1 MTSSWGA
8 LKMFEGI
15 RRIATVWR
23 EAKKADDARI
33 KIKRQRQ
40 DYEFLPAVIEVME
53 TPASPVGRT
62 VMLSIGAFLL
72 IAALWA
78 WFGKIDVVASAS
90 GKVIPTDYV
99 KYIQSSEIGV
109 VRAIHVR
116 NGQSVGKGD
125 VLIEL
130 DPTDS
135 SADLDRL
142 RQERMTSALE
152 IARLVALLN
161 PKSDPAKLFVPPKG
175 ATADQISLQ
184 RRRIDNEITEDKTR
198 ISYYKQEGARLK
210 AQLRV
215 AEARIEKLRTTLPY
229 IEQQVEAIATL
240 EKKGFA
246 SKLRLL
252 ELQQVQVESE
262 QDIATELAG
271 MHEARSAIKAS
282 AQELAREEAEIR
294 SNRLDELV
302 EAERQ
307 MKAVTQELLKAE
319 RRSSLRLL
327 TAPVAGTVQQLSIHT
342 VGGVVEAAKP
352 LMIIVP
358 KDSKLEVEAK
368 VLNRDIGFVKV
379 GQNAEIKL
387 EAFPY
392 TKYGVINGRVLHISG
407 DAIADEQLGLV
418 YDARIEMSADAIQVQ
433 DKMVNLTAGMATT
446 VEVKTGDRRVLEYI
460 LTPLL
465 RYKAEALRER

>member
-1 MTSSWGA
+1 
-8 LKMFEGI
+8 
-15 RRIATVWR
+15 
-23 EAKKADDARI
+23 
-33 KIKRQRQ
+33 
-40 DYEFLPAVIEVME
+40 
-53 TPASPVGRT
+53 
-62 VMLSIGAFLL
+62 
-72 IAALWA
+72 
-78 WFGKIDVVASAS
+78 
-90 GKVIPTDYV
+90 
-99 KYIQSSEIGV
+99 
-109 VRAIHVR
+109 
-116 NGQSVGKGD
+116 
-125 VLIEL
+125 
-130 DPTDS
+130 
-135 SADLDRL
+135 
-142 RQERMTSALE
+142 
-152 IARLVALLN
+152 
-161 PKSDPAKLFVPPKG
+161 
-175 ATADQISLQ
+175 
-184 RRRIDNEITEDKTR
+184 
-198 ISYYKQEGARLK
+198 LK

-240 EKKGFA
+240 QKKGFA

-262 QDIATELAG
+262 QDIITELAG
-271 MHEARSAIKAS
+271 MQEARSAIKAS

-307 MKAVTQELLKAE
+307 LKAVTQELLKAE

-352 LMIIVP
+352 LMVIVP

-368 VLNRDIGFVKV
+368 ILNRDIGFVKV
-379 GQNAEIKL
+379 GQSAEIKL

-392 TKYGVINGRVLHISG
+392 TKYGVINGRVLHISS

-418 YDARIEMSADAIQVQ
+418 YEARIEMSAAAIQVQ

-446 VEVKTGDRRVLEYI
+446 VEVKTGNRRVLEYI

-465 RYKAEALRER
+465 RYRAEALRER

>member
-1 MTSSWGA
+1 
-8 LKMFEGI
+8 MFEGL
-15 RRIATVWR
+15 RRVATVWR
-23 EAKKADDARI
+23 EAKKADDARV

-62 VMLSIGAFLL
+62 VMFSIGAFLM

-125 VLIEL
+125 ILIEL

-142 RQERMTSALE
+142 HQERMTSALE

-161 PKSDPAKLFVPPKG
+161 PKSDPAKLFVPPDG
-175 ATADQISLQ
+175 ATTAQISLQ

-262 QDIATELAG
+262 QDIATEQAG

-307 MKAVTQELLKAE
+307 LKAVTQELLKAE

-352 LMIIVP
+352 LMVIVP

-368 VLNRDIGFVKV
+368 ILNRDIGFVKV

-407 DAIADEQLGLV
+407 DAIADEKLGLV
-418 YDARIEMSADAIQVQ
+418 YDARIEMSDNAIQVQ

-446 VEVKTGDRRVLEYI
+446 VEVKIGDRRVLEYI

>member
-1 MTSSWGA
+1 
-8 LKMFEGI
+8 MFEGL

-23 EAKKADDARI
+23 EAKKADDARV

-62 VMLSIGAFLL
+62 VMISIGAFLL

-125 VLIEL
+125 ILIEL

-142 RQERMTSALE
+142 HQERMTAALE
-152 IARLVALLN
+152 IARLIALLN
-161 PKSDPAKLFVPPKG
+161 PKSEPAKLFVPPEG
-175 ATADQISLQ
+175 ATPAQVSLQ

-198 ISYYKQEGARLK
+198 ISYYRQEGARLK

-271 MHEARSAIKAS
+271 IHESRSAIKAS
-282 AQELAREEAEIR
+282 VHELAREEAEIR

-302 EAERQ
+302 ESERQ
-307 MKAVTQELLKAE
+307 LKAVTQELLKAE
-319 RRSSLRLL
+319 RRSSLRKL

-358 KDSKLEVEAK
+358 KDSKLEVEVK
-368 VLNRDIGFVKV
+368 ILNRDIGFVKV

-392 TKYGVINGRVLHISG
+392 TKYGVINGRVLHISS

-418 YDARIEMSADAIQVQ
+418 YDARVEMNAAAIQVQ
-433 DKMVNLTAGMATT
+433 DKMVNITAGMATT
-446 VEVKTGDRRVLEYI
+446 VEVKTGNRRVLEYI

-465 RYKAEALRER
+465 RYRAEALRER

>member
-1 MTSSWGA
+1 M
-8 LKMFEGI
+8 
-15 RRIATVWR
+15 
-23 EAKKADDARI
+23 DDARP

-53 TPASPVGRT
+53 TPASPAGRG
-62 VMLSIGAFLL
+62 VMLSIGAFLV
-72 IAALWA
+72 IAAAWA
-78 WFGKIDVVASAS
+78 WFGKIDVVASAT
-90 GKVIPTDYV
+90 GKIIPTDYV

-116 NGQSVGKGD
+116 NGQEVTAGD

-142 RQERMTSALE
+142 IQERMTTSLE
-152 IARLVALLN
+152 IARLRALLH
-161 PKSDPAKLFVPPKG
+161 PESDPAKFFVPPKE
-175 ATADQISLQ
+175 ASIEQVNLQ
-184 RRRIDNEITEDKTR
+184 RRRIDNEIIEDKTR
-198 ISYYKQEGARLK
+198 KSYYRQEGARLK

-215 AEARIEKLRTTLPY
+215 AEARIEKLRVTLPY
-229 IEQQVEAIATL
+229 VEQQVEAIATL
-240 EKKGFA
+240 QKKGFA

-262 QDIATELAG
+262 QDIITELAG
-271 MHEARSAIKAS
+271 IQEARSAIKAS
-282 AQELAREEAEIR
+282 TQELAREEAEIR

-307 MKAVTQELLKAE
+307 LQAVTQELLKAK
-319 RRSSLRLL
+319 RRSSLRSL
-327 TAPVAGTVQQLSIHT
+327 TSPVDGIVQQLIVHT
-342 VGGVVEAAKP
+342 VGGVVEPAKP
-352 LMIIVP
+352 LMVIVP
-358 KDSKLEVEAK
+358 KDSGLEVEAK
-368 VLNRDIGFVKV
+368 ILNKDIGFVKV
-379 GQNAEIKL
+379 GQDAEVKL

-392 TKYGVINGRVLHISG
+392 TKYGVINGRVLHIST

-418 YDARIEMSADAIQVQ
+418 YDARVELSASAIQVQ
-433 DKMVNLTAGMATT
+433 GKMVNLTAGMAAT
-446 VEVKTGDRRVLEYI
+446 VEVKTGNRRVLEYI

-465 RYKAEALRER
+465 RYRAEALRER